1 MFLLGVDLLS
11 LSFLLGY
18 TVVLLLSNSLL
29 VFSKVTLFGS
39 LLYSLVLQDYLS
51 AHPFPDGLLYQLW
64 YLDDGVFVGSHIIF
78 LDVLQD
84 DGCGF
89 GSCPNLSKCEVFWPS
104 GAQCFSEFPSSVKC
118 VSFAGVP
125 LIFLHL

>member
-1 MFLLGVDLLS
+1 MS
-11 LSFLLGY
+11 
-18 TVVLLLSNSLL
+18 LLSNSLP

-64 YLDDGVFVGSHIIF
+64 YLDDGVFVGSHITF

-84 DGCGF
+84 DGCGLAYALTCQNVRF
-89 GSCPNLSKCEVFWPS
+89 SGLQVFNVF
-104 GAQCFSEFPSSVKC
+104 Q
-118 VSFAGVP
+118 SF
-125 LIFLHL
+125 HLL